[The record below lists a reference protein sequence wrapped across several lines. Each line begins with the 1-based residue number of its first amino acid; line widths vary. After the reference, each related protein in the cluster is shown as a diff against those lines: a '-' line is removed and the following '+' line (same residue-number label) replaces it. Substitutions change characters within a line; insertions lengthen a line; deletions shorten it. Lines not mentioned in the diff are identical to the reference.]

1 MRYFI
6 TQRNWGGASKS
17 NASSQ
22 GGQKSVQ
29 GNLDSEFLSFLED
42 ELYAVAAAFFAKYF
56 ALFSLFICINIFSS
70 SVRLSFMSVTFPVP
84 MVPPWSLIV
93 KCCPSSRT
101 IGFSSLRCMVA
112 SSPGIAISFPSSSTK
127 AAQSHVFEKHTSCIS
142 FVQGFFLPP
151 SSGVIRYTCATN
163 WSHAFTDFGLTTH
176 IPLETS

>member
-1 MRYFI
+1 MRWNHHMRYFI

-29 GNLDSEFLSFLED
+29 GNLDSEFLCFLED

-70 SVRLSFMSVTFPVP
+70 SVRLSFMSVTFPENIKSQNVANIWNHFKPVP

-93 KCCPSSRT
+93 KCCPASRT
-101 IGFSSLRCMVA
+101 IGFSSLIRLLLFNNILA
-112 SSPGIAISFPSSSTK
+112 
-127 AAQSHVFEKHTSCIS
+127 VFV
-142 FVQGFFLPP
+142 FVFFWNYLRWIVGFFF
-151 SSGVIRYTCATN
+151 N
-163 WSHAFTDFGLTTH
+163 
-176 IPLETS
+176 